1 MHEKI
6 SGMNDFYYLIPV
18 AFLDSASSLAF
29 LMHTQARVGAVS
41 CRVKASSDG
50 GLSEG
55 ASEDTSTSESPTL
68 RDRMAPDDRHESD
81 GLRVSIPLLSLG
93 GDSSARWPWAL
104 PSAEFAA
111 IFLLPTVW
119 VQILYFPMEYL
130 YRAVPFHN
138 KVKKKRP
145 N

>member
-1 MHEKI
+1 MIYAHEKISGMNDLMNVFVHICRKKYMHEKI

-93 GDSSARWPWAL
+93 GDSSAR
-104 PSAEFAA
+104 
-111 IFLLPTVW
+111 
-119 VQILYFPMEYL
+119 
-130 YRAVPFHN
+130 
-138 KVKKKRP
+138 
-145 N
+145 